1 MTMAPTPPAL
11 ELRGIVKR
19 FPPQGGSQ
27 GPGVLANDRIDLTV
41 ERGEIR
47 ALLGENGAGKTTLMR
62 VLYGLYPPDA
72 GEILLD
78 GEARSFRSPTDAIT
92 AGLGMV
98 HQHFMLFPSLTV
110 AENVVF
116 GREPRR
122 RGLID
127 RRAAARQVAALAE
140 GFHLDVEPEARV
152 EDLPVGLR
160 QRVEILKTL
169 YRQARV
175 LILDEPTAVLT
186 PQERDG
192 LFRVL
197 RRLAEEGKTIIFI
210 THKLH
215 EVIALA
221 DRATVLRDGRV
232 TATLNVSAEARAQD
246 SGTPATHERD
256 IERELCRHMV
266 GRDLMPA
273 PDKVR
278 QQLGKPVLRVEDL
291 VVEHAGRRLVNG
303 INFEVRAG
311 EIVGIAG
318 VAGNGQSELIAALA
332 GLREVAG
339 GYILLAGRDVT
350 RASVAARR
358 RAGLAYVP
366 EDTAGVGLALSAS
379 IADNLIMG
387 QTERRDGDTQMQD
400 TTELTRYGVLSRSG
414 IQALTSRLI
423 ERFAIKTTSAREA
436 VGHLS
441 GGNRQKVVVARE
453 LSRSPDLLI
462 AEQPTQGVDVGAAEG
477 IHRKLVATRDAGRAV
492 LVVSADLGELIAL
505 ADRILVMFEGRIA
518 GQVASQ
524 EADEETLGLLA
535 AGGRRQ
541 APGREA
547 ADAR

>member
-1 MTMAPTPPAL
+1 MNDRITAAAPPAL
-11 ELRGIVKR
+11 ELCRIVKR
-19 FPPQGGSQ
+19 F
-27 GPGVLANDRIDLTV
+27 PGVLANDRVDLAV

-78 GEARSFRSPTDAIT
+78 GEVRSFRSPTDAIA

-98 HQHFMLFPSLTV
+98 HKHFMLFASLTV

-116 GREPRR
+116 GHEPCR

-127 RRAAARQVAALAE
+127 RRAAARRVAELGE
-140 GFHLDVEPEARV
+140 SFHLEVDSQARV
-152 EDLPVGLR
+152 ADLPVGLR

-169 YRQARV
+169 YRGARV

-186 PQERDG
+186 PQEAEA

-197 RRLAEEGKTIIFI
+197 RRLAAEGKTIVFI
-210 THKLH
+210 THKLR
-215 EVIALA
+215 EVMDLA

-232 TATLNVSAEARAQD
+232 AATVRVAD
-246 SGTPATHERD
+246 SSP
-256 IERELCRHMV
+256 RELCRHMV

-273 PDKVR
+273 PEKGRRTAGD
-278 QQLGKPVLRVEDL
+278 PVLQVEGL
-291 VVEHAGRRLVNG
+291 VVGARRAGGARTEHRRAASGRRAVDG
-303 INFEVRAG
+303 VSFVVRAG
-311 EIVGIAG
+311 EIAGIAG
-318 VAGNGQSELIAALA
+318 VAGNGQSELVSAIA
-332 GLREVAG
+332 GLREIAG
-339 GYILLAGRDVT
+339 GRVLLAGRDVT

-358 RAGLAYVP
+358 RAGMAYVP
-366 EDTAGVGLALSAS
+366 EDTAGVGLALDAS

-387 QTERRDGDTQMQD
+387 RAGGAPTEHG
-400 TTELTRYGVLSRSG
+400 LTRRGVLSRAG
-414 IQALTSRLI
+414 VQALAARLI
-423 ERFAIKTTSAREA
+423 ERFAIKTGSAEETA
-436 VGHLS
+436 AHLS

-453 LSRSPDLLI
+453 VSQSPVLLI

-477 IHRKLVATRDAGRAV
+477 LQRELVASRDAGRAV
-492 LVVSADLGELIAL
+492 LLVSADLGELMAL

-518 GQVASQ
+518 GEVSSS

-535 AGGRRQ
+535 AGSKV
-541 APGREA
+541 AVA
-547 ADAR
+547 